1 MIAVLAPPLEGLHR
15 VGQAPKWRRR
25 PEEPYDL
32 SWPKPAGRPG
42 RARLATLPRP
52 GAAGEEREGT
62 VLIGEHD
69 PAFARALAGAF
80 ERSGAGTRLAG
91 DGWQVLV
98 AIEQRFP
105 ELLVL
110 DLDLPVI
117 STFRLVHLLRHDQ
130 ATRRIPIVVV
140 SPVSFAEA
148 EELAREGVEAFVQ
161 RPVAAERVVA
171 EAYRVLAL
179 HHARRTRLER
189 SA

>member
-1 MIAVLAPPLEGLHR
+1 MVAVLAPPLGVFHR
-15 VGQAPKWRRR
+15 AGQASEWRRR
-25 PEEPYDL
+25 REEAYDVP
-32 SWPKPAGRPG
+32 WPKPAGRPG
-42 RARLATLPRP
+42 SARLTALPRP
-52 GAAGEEREGT
+52 AAAGEERNGP

-69 PAFARALAGAF
+69 PAFARSLASAF
-80 ERSGAGTRLAG
+80 ERSGAGTRLAS
-91 DGWQVLV
+91 DGWQVLM
-98 AIEQRFP
+98 AIERRVP

-130 ATRRIPIVVV
+130 ATQRIPIVVV

-179 HHARRTRLER
+179 HHARHARLER

>member
-1 MIAVLAPPLEGLHR
+1 MVAVLAPPLEVLHR
-15 VGQAPKWRRR
+15 AGQAPEWRRR
-25 PEEPYDL
+25 REEASNIPWL
-32 SWPKPAGRPG
+32 KPAGRPG
-42 RARLATLPRP
+42 HARLAALPRP
-52 GAAGEEREGT
+52 TTAGEKRDGT

-80 ERSGAGTRLAG
+80 ERRGAGTRLAG

-117 STFRLVHLLRHDQ
+117 STFRLVHLLRRDQ
-130 ATRRIPIVVV
+130 ATRHIPIVVV

-179 HHARRTRLER
+179 HHARLER